1 MNATHFMAF
10 PLFAVYMAIRLGYE
24 AGPLGTVLTVHL
36 VTRQFLP
43 TVIGPVADRI
53 GFRWFL
59 TAGLLL
65 RGAGLIGFAFWVQ
78 WPALAAMAFLIG
90 LGTALYESAVNG
102 IFGRQPPALA
112 ARTFLVN
119 NQILNLGVV
128 IGPLIGGLALAA
140 DIRMLFI
147 GGGIFFMLLALW
159 TATMRGVDQMHGERT
174 AIGTSLL
181 RVMRNRL
188 FLMFFL
194 VSLPWWFLY
203 TQVFVTFPIYV
214 SRLAGEGAVA
224 SIFLVNG
231 LTGFLAMLPAM
242 LLFERIA
249 ARNLIRMGYL
259 AAVLAFLIV
268 PLSETLWWF
277 LCFVAIYTLIE
288 SVLIPATE
296 TMIATLAD
304 NGSQA
309 TFFGVAALAWAIGGT
324 AGNYIGGW
332 LILESTPT
340 VTWLVFSGVALVG
353 FVLAI
358 MFARMQPAQPQGQP
372 AAVAP

>member
-1 MNATHFMAF
+1 
-10 PLFAVYMAIRLGYE
+10 
-24 AGPLGTVLTVHL
+24 
-36 VTRQFLP
+36 
-43 TVIGPVADRI
+43 
-53 GFRWFL
+53 
-59 TAGLLL
+59 
-65 RGAGLIGFAFWVQ
+65 
-78 WPALAAMAFLIG
+78 
-90 LGTALYESAVNG
+90 
-102 IFGRQPPALA
+102 
-112 ARTFLVN
+112 
-119 NQILNLGVV
+119 
-128 IGPLIGGLALAA
+128 
-140 DIRMLFI
+140 
-147 GGGIFFMLLALW
+147 
-159 TATMRGVDQMHGERT
+159 
-174 AIGTSLL
+174 
-181 RVMRNRL
+181 
-188 FLMFFL
+188 
-194 VSLPWWFLY
+194 
-203 TQVFVTFPIYV
+203 
-214 SRLAGEGAVA
+214 
-224 SIFLVNG
+224 
-231 LTGFLAMLPAM
+231 
-242 LLFERIA
+242 
-249 ARNLIRMGYL
+249 
-259 AAVLAFLIV
+259 V